1 MAGCRA
7 EELKDKICK
16 YGEVRDC
23 YLPRDFHTGRPR
35 GFGFVEFAGDRRD
48 AEDAIRGLDGS
59 SFRGREIT
67 VCFSREVHTLAIA
80 PTRVSES
87 QFYPRII

>member
-1 MAGCRA
+1 MQVSSLVIIYALNFLACCVLCRA

-23 YLPRDFHTGRPR
+23 YLPRDFHTQRPR

-48 AEDAIRGLDGS
+48 AEDAIKALDGS
-59 SFRGREIT
+59 DFRGREIT
-67 VCFSREVHTLAIA
+67 VCFSREV
-80 PTRVSES
+80 RS
-87 QFYPRII
+87 